1 MIMRA
6 RGFGDETDSK
16 QRALGALGVS
26 RRARIL
32 DAADSATVRVLVL
45 LGLIDGSEIRVEARD
60 FGGGVTIEAQG
71 RRMHIPA
78 RFAQRIW
85 VQPLCG
91 SETSTS

>member
-6 RGFGDETDSK
+6 RRFGAGTDSK
-16 QRALGALGVS
+16 QRALGSLGVS
-26 RRARIL
+26 RRAQIL
-32 DAADSATVRVLVL
+32 NAADSATLRLLVL

-60 FGGGVTIEAQG
+60 FDGGVTIEVQG

-85 VQPLCG
+85 VQPLRV
-91 SETSTS
+91 SDTAS